1 MDRVGVQEFL
11 ARHRYGV
18 VSSLGE
24 RGVPESALVGIAV
37 TPEMEIIF
45 DTLRLSRKYPN
56 LIARPE
62 CSLVVGW
69 EGEQTVQ
76 IEGVAM
82 EPSGAELARY
92 QALYFAVWPEGKERT
107 AWPGIAYI
115 VVRPRWVR
123 YSDYGQVPAV
133 VVDITL

>member
-82 EPSGAELARY
+82 EPSGEELARY
-92 QALYFAVWPEGKERT
+92 QALYFAVWPEGRERK
-107 AWPGIAYI
+107 AWSGIAYM

>member
-133 VVDITL
+133 VVEITL